1 MNKQTD
7 RQSGGQ
13 TNRANRANGTRAI
26 ASATDGLDEDQNQ
39 PRQGMDQV
47 TNTGSKLRKEGDGC
61 AWITVNIY
69 HVANNK
75 NA

>member
-26 ASATDGLDEDQNQ
+26 ASAT
-39 PRQGMDQV
+39 
-47 TNTGSKLRKEGDGC
+47 
-61 AWITVNIY
+61 
-69 HVANNK
+69 
-75 NA
+75 